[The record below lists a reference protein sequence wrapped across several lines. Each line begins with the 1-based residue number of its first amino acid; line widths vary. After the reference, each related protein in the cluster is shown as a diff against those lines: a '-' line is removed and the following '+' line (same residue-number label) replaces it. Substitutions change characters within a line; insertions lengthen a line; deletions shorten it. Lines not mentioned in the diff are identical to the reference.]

1 MVKFLYVS
9 AMNTFIDSWFCNLAL
24 SSGIHL
30 KLNMDMFAA
39 SDLEGIGECAVH
51 FFIISPA
58 PT

>member
-1 MVKFLYVS
+1 
-9 AMNTFIDSWFCNLAL
+9 MNTFIDSWFCNLAL